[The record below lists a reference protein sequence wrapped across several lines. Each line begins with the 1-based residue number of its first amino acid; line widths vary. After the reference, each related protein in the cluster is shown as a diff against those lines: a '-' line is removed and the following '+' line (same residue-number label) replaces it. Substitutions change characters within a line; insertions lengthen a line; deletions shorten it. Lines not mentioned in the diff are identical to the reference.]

1 MNNLSENAMMV
12 LQRRGYLLKK
22 EDGSFESSEEMFRR
36 VAKNIASADK
46 KYGVSNGHLK
56 AVEDKFYEM
65 MSNMEFLSGT
75 VLRNAGREFQQLSA
89 CFVLPLEDS
98 LESIFKS
105 LYDTAM
111 IVRSGGGVGIPL
123 SNLRARGTTIK
134 STAGVSSGP
143 VSYLRLFDHTA
154 EVINESCARRVAMMA
169 VMNVSHPDIEEFI
182 MAKDKVGEIVNF
194 NVSVGITDEFMKAYK
209 TDGEF
214 NLVDPHTK
222 EVVKKV
228 KARSLFE
235 MISYQAWKVGD
246 PGLVFLDKMNKAN
259 PNPQLGDYQTTN
271 PCGEQPLLSYESCNL
286 GNINLSKCV
295 KDKKTGGQDNNE
307 QSKKIIDWDK
317 LEMLVKEG
325 VHFLDNVID
334 MCQYPIPE
342 IDKMARTTRKIGLGV
357 MGFADMLID
366 LGISYDGEEGI
377 KTGEKVAK
385 FIQEKA
391 REASAELGERR
402 GSFPAFFKSRLRKKY
417 KAMRNACVNTVAP
430 TGTISIFANCSSG
443 IEPLFALSYVRKN
456 ILDIGKTTL
465 FEVNPIFMREASE
478 KGFYSEKLMEE
489 GNNKGGVR
497 DISGVPESV
506 KKVFVTSHE
515 IATNWHIKMQSAWQK
530 YTDAAVSKTINLPN
544 SATAEDVKN
553 SYWSAY
559 EMGCKGVTVYRDGSR
574 GDNQVLSVGYAAK
587 DGERNVTEA
596 GEEKVTITA
605 TKDFTEDESSVM
617 SGKDGKCPECG
628 GMMEF
633 RDGCVVC
640 PGCAYSY
647 CSI

>member
-1 MNNLSENAMMV
+1 MTQKLSDNAIMV
-12 LQRRGYLLKK
+12 LQKRGYLQKK
-22 EDGSFESSEEMFRR
+22 EDGTFESYEEMFRR

-46 KYGVSNGHLK
+46 KYGVTNGHLK
-56 AVEDKFYEM
+56 AVEDGFFEM

-169 VMNVSHPDIEEFI
+169 VMRVDHPDIEEFI
-182 MAKDKVGEIVNF
+182 MAKDRVGEIMNF
-194 NVSVGITDEFMKAYK
+194 NVSVGITDKFMEAYK
-209 TDGEF
+209 KDQEF
-214 NLVDPHTK
+214 DLIDPHTK

-246 PGLVFLDKMNKAN
+246 PGLVFLDKMNKMN

-271 PCGEQPLLSYESCNL
+271 PCGEQPLLAYESCNL
-286 GNINLSKCV
+286 GNINLSKV
-295 KDKKTGGQDNNE
+295 VI
-307 QSKKIIDWDK
+307 SKEGKRVIDWEK
-317 LEMLVKEG
+317 LTYLVKEG

-366 LGISYDGEEGI
+366 LGISYNSKEGVE
-377 KTGEKVAK
+377 TGEKLAK
-385 FIQEKA
+385 FIQKTA

-443 IEPLFALSYVRKN
+443 IEPIFALSYVRKN

-465 FEVNPIFMREASE
+465 FEVNPVFMREARE
-478 KGFYSEKLMEE
+478 RGFYNDKLMEE
-489 GNNKGGVR
+489 INRKGGLSDVEG
-497 DISGVPESV
+497 IPEV
-506 KKVFVTSHE
+506 TKKVFVTSHE
-515 IATNWHIKMQSAWQK
+515 IATDWHIKMQSAWQK

-544 SATAEDVKN
+544 SATATDVKN
-553 SYWSAY
+553 AY
-559 EMGCKGVTVYRDGSR
+559 LEAFDLGCKGVTVYRDGSR

-587 DGERNVTEA
+587 DGEKNVTEA

-605 TKDFTEDESSVM
+605 TKDFTEDESAVL

-640 PGCAYSY
+640 PACAYSY

>member
-1 MNNLSENAMMV
+1 MKNNLSENAIMV
-12 LQRRGYLLKK
+12 LQKRGYLQKK
-22 EDGSFESSEEMFRR
+22 KDGSFESAEEMFRR

-46 KYGVSNGHLK
+46 KYGVTNGELK
-56 AVEDKFYEM
+56 KVEERFYEM
-65 MSNMEFLSGT
+65 MANMEFLSGT

-143 VSYLRLFDHTA
+143 VSYLKLFDHTA

-169 VMNVSHPDIEEFI
+169 VMRVDHPDVEEFI
-182 MAKDKVGEIVNF
+182 MAKDRVGEIMNF
-194 NVSVGITDEFMKAYK
+194 NVSVGITDSFMKAYK
-209 TDGEF
+209 EGKDF
-214 NLVDPHTK
+214 NLIDPHTK
-222 EVVKKV
+222 QTVKTVNAK
-228 KARSLFE
+228 SLFE

-246 PGLVFLDKMNKAN
+246 PGLVFLDKMNKEN
-259 PNPQLGDYQTTN
+259 PNPQLGNYETTN
-271 PCGEQPLLSYESCNL
+271 PCGEQPLLPYESCNL
-286 GNINLSKCV
+286 GNINLSKIV
-295 KDKKTGGQDNNE
+295 V
-307 QSKKIIDWDK
+307 SKEEKRVIDWEK
-317 LEMLVKEG
+317 LGALVRDG

-357 MGFADMLID
+357 MGLADMLID
-366 LGISYDGEEGI
+366 LGVAYNSKEGLE
-377 KTGEKVAK
+377 TGEKLAK
-385 FIQEKA
+385 FIQKTA
-391 REASAELGERR
+391 RVASEELGERR
-402 GSFPAFFKSRLRKKY
+402 GSYPSFFKSRLKKKY

-456 ILDIGKTTL
+456 ILDIGKTPL
-465 FEVNPIFMREASE
+465 FEVNPVFMREAKA

-489 GNNKGGVR
+489 INRDGGVR
-497 DISGVPESV
+497 EVKGVPESV
-506 KKVFVTSHE
+506 RSVFVISHE
-515 IATNWHIKMQSAWQK
+515 IDTNWHIKMQSAWQK

-544 SATAEDVKN
+544 SATAEDVRN
-553 SYWSAY
+553 SYVSAY
-559 EMGCKGVTVYRDGSR
+559 ETGCKGVTVYRDGSR
-574 GDNQVLSVGYAAK
+574 GDNQVLSVGYALK
-587 DGERNVTEA
+587 DGEKNVTESR
-596 GEEKVTITA
+596 GEKVTITA
-605 TKDFTEDESSVM
+605 TKDFTEDESSVL

-633 RDGCVVC
+633 REGCVVC

>member
-12 LQRRGYLLKK
+12 LQKRGYLLKK
-22 EDGSFESSEEMFRR
+22 KDGGFESAEEMFRR

-46 KYGVSNGHLK
+46 KYGVTNGELK
-56 AVEDKFYEM
+56 KVEEKFFEM

-75 VLRNAGREFQQLSA
+75 VMRNAGREFQQLSA

-111 IVRSGGGVGIPL
+111 IVRTGGGVGIPL
-123 SNLRARGTTIK
+123 SNLRSRGIPIK
-134 STAGVSSGP
+134 STSGVSSGP
-143 VSYLRLFDHTA
+143 VSYLKLFDHTA
-154 EVINESCARRVAMMA
+154 EVINESCSRRVAMMA

-182 MAKDKVGEIVNF
+182 IAKDRVGEIVNF
-194 NVSVGITDEFMKAYK
+194 NASVGITDEFMRAYK
-209 TDGEF
+209 NDGEF

-228 KARSLFE
+228 KAKSLFE
-235 MISYQAWKVGD
+235 MIAYQAWKVGD
-246 PGLVFLDKMNKAN
+246 PGLVFLDKMNKEN
-259 PNPQLGDYQTTN
+259 PNPHLGDYETTN
-271 PCGEQPLLSYESCNL
+271 PCGEQPLLPYESCNL

-295 KDKKTGGQDNNE
+295 AGSE
-307 QSKKIIDWDK
+307 VDWNK
-317 LEMLVKEG
+317 LENLVKEG

-334 MCQYPIPE
+334 MCTYPISE

-357 MGFADMLID
+357 MGFADMLVD
-366 LGISYDGEEGI
+366 LGIAYDSKEGVEL
-377 KTGEKVAK
+377 GEKIAK
-385 FIQEKA
+385 FIQKKA
-391 REASAELGERR
+391 REASANLGERR
-402 GSFPAFFKSRLRKKY
+402 GSFPAFFKSRLKKKY

-465 FEVNPIFMREASE
+465 FEVNPVFMREAE
-478 KGFYSEKLMEE
+478 GKGFYSEKLMEE
-489 GNNKGGVR
+489 VNKKGGVR
-497 DISGVPESV
+497 EIKGVPENV

-515 IATNWHIKMQSAWQK
+515 IATNWHLKMQSAWQK

-544 SATAEDVKN
+544 SATAEDVKD
-553 SYWSAY
+553 SYLSAY

-574 GDNQVLSVGYAAK
+574 GDNQVLSVGQGRTDEK
-587 DGERNVTEA
+587 MTLVT
-596 GEEKVTITA
+596 
-605 TKDFTEDESSVM
+605 TKDFTEDEAAVF

-628 GMMEF
+628 ELMEF